1 MKFLEIEHIW
11 TNLDK
16 TLFSVLVQLRLL
28 NDLGYAFKKRDGISG
43 E

>member
-1 MKFLEIEHIW
+1 MKFLEIENIW

-28 NDLGYAFKKRDGISG
+28 NNLGYALNKKRVGI
-43 E
+43 